1 MSFFQ
6 MFVSAVNYITR
17 NYAFLLVCPRSGRF
31 VPYKTAKSDI
41 EMKLLW

>member
-1 MSFFQ
+1 

-17 NYAFLLVCPRSGRF
+17 NYAVCPRSGRF

-41 EMKLLW
+41 EMKLL